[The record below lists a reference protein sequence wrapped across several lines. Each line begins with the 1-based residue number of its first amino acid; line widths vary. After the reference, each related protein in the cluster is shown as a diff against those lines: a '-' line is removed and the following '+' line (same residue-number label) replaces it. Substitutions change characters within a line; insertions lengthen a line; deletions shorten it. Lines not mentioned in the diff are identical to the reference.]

1 MLHRWIVLFYAV
13 LPTMDELITL
23 VRTYRLMT
31 GLSERL
37 RLGEEIFR
45 RIEPDLRFY
54 VFKAVVQTVADDVL
68 QEILKAIAVGLR
80 RFAGNSHAE
89 FWAWC
94 YGIARNKVNDQ
105 LRQQATERLQ
115 PMPEE
120 ELRELVEAAAQ
131 SSTLSAGDRIDLE
144 YAMNLLTQ
152 SKPECYDYLWNHFVF
167 GQTYGEIATG
177 QNLEYDS
184 VRMRIGRCL
193 AEVQALM
200 A

>member
-1 MLHRWIVLFYAV
+1 MLHRRIVLFYAV
-13 LPTMDELITL
+13 FPTMDELITL

-37 RLGEEIFR
+37 RLGEKIFR
-45 RIEPDLRFY
+45 RIEPDLRFF
-54 VFKAVVQTVADDVL
+54 VFNSVIQPAADDVL
-68 QEILKAIAVGLR
+68 QEVLTAVAVGLR
-80 RFAGNSHAE
+80 RFAGSSTPE

-94 YGIARNKVNDQ
+94 YSIARNKLNDHF
-105 LRQQATERLQ
+105 RSKASDRLQ
-115 PMPEE
+115 PMPME
-120 ELRELVEAAAQ
+120 ELRELIEESGQSAA
-131 SSTLSAGDRIDLE
+131 LSAGDRIDLE

-152 SKPECYDYLWNHFVF
+152 SKPECHDYLWRHFVF
-167 GQTYGEIATG
+167 GLDYGEIAAE